1 MTQYSKIL
9 TLAPILIGLIMI
21 ALDYL
26 AEFQMTQSQVQLIEF
41 IVGGTIL
48 GGVTNGG
55 FKKYMAFKEK
65 QKNG

>member
-1 MTQYSKIL
+1 
-9 TLAPILIGLIMI
+9 MI

>member
-1 MTQYSKIL
+1 MSQYSKIL

-21 ALDYL
+21 SLDYL

-48 GGVTNGG
+48 GGVTTGG

-65 QKNG
+65 NK